1 MICSDILKVI
11 DCLFENSYHFST
23 LTLYFVTCYT
33 QHCSLT
39 RFHSF
44 VGTANEQYEKLNLL
58 HQNMEKQYVGLGE
71 YFVFDPKKISAEEFF
86 GDLNSFRNMFL
97 VCFV

>member
-1 MICSDILKVI
+1 MLTHKSPLC
-11 DCLFENSYHFST
+11 T
-23 LTLYFVTCYT
+23 LTPYFVTCYT

-39 RFHSF
+39 PCFHSF
-44 VGTANEQYEKLNLL
+44 VGSAHEQYEKLDLL
-58 HQNMEKQYVGLGE
+58 HQNMEKQYADLGE